1 MEDEKF
7 NELISEIREA
17 IEDHP
22 LFKLSVAAIG
32 RIFVVRQ
39 KFVRLGDKS
48 AIKKVDE
55 LTEKLSTRLYD
66 VLSEIEDVD
75 SGEQIRSK

>member
-7 NELISEIREA
+7 NELIKDIREA

-39 KFVRLGDKS
+39 RFVRLGDKG
-48 AIKKVDE
+48 AIKKVDV

-66 VLSEIEDVD
+66 VLSEIEDID
-75 SGEQIRSK
+75 KQIGDK